1 MGCERVE
8 GPRDKGVNWCSWLG
22 GLGVTPNGEH
32 EKSKAVTHMLTPK
45 QNQTC
50 GIEKGILD
58 VQK

>member
-8 GPRDKGVNWCSWLG
+8 GSRDKRGELVQLAW

-32 EKSKAVTHMLTPK
+32 EISKAVTHMLTPK

-50 GIEKGILD
+50 GIEKGI
-58 VQK
+58 